1 MVPVGTRT
9 YHDMQLYRYLHICI
23 GHFMLAVP
31 GCSDHDMLNISPGE
45 VRVGLQRKSYDGSG
59 HGGTGTGTC
68 TNCLKFI

>member
-1 MVPVGTRT
+1 
-9 YHDMQLYRYLHICI
+9 
-23 GHFMLAVP
+23 MLAVP